1 MNRCKL
7 LIIAFLAFIT
17 NGFSLLGIGQ
27 GSIGGVAR
35 AIEANHN
42 IARNIDIAKG
52 MAMGM
57 LAGNP
62 PVDPE
67 SSFFGP
73 FQVDC
78 SVIGMCEVLA

>member
-7 LIIAFLAFIT
+7 LVIAFLAFIT

-35 AIEANHN
+35 AIEANYN
-42 IARNIDIAKG
+42 IARNIETAKG
-52 MAMGM
+52 MGL

-62 PVDPE
+62 PLKPD
-67 SSFFGP
+67 SGFFGP
-73 FQVDC
+73 FHVDC

>member
-7 LIIAFLAFIT
+7 LVIAFLAFIT

-35 AIEANHN
+35 AMEANHN
-42 IARNIDIAKG
+42 IARNIETAK
-52 MAMGM
+52 AMGM

-62 PVDPE
+62 PIKPD
-67 SSFFGP
+67 SGFFGP

>member
-1 MNRCKL
+1 MNRCKFL
-7 LIIAFLAFIT
+7 VIAFLAFIT

-42 IARNIDIAKG
+42 IARNIETAK
-52 MAMGM
+52 AMGM

-62 PVDPE
+62 PVEPE
-67 SSFFGP
+67 SGFFGP
-73 FQVDC
+73 FEVDC
-78 SVIGMCEVLA
+78 SMIGMCEVLA

>member
-7 LIIAFLAFIT
+7 LVIAFLAFIT

-42 IARNIDIAKG
+42 IARNIETAK
-52 MAMGM
+52 AMGM

-62 PVDPE
+62 PVKTD
-67 SSFFGP
+67 SGFFGP
-73 FQVDC
+73 FEVDC

>member
-7 LIIAFLAFIT
+7 LVIAFLAFIT

-35 AIEANHN
+35 AMEANQN
-42 IARNIDIAKG
+42 IARNIETAK
-52 MAMGM
+52 AMGM

-62 PVDPE
+62 PIKSDE
-67 SSFFGP
+67 AFFGP
-73 FQVDC
+73 FLVDC
-78 SVIGMCEVLA
+78 SSIGMCDVLA

>member
-7 LIIAFLAFIT
+7 LVIAFLAFIT

-35 AIEANHN
+35 AMEANHN
-42 IARNIDIAKG
+42 IARNIEIAK
-52 MAMGM
+52 AMGM

-62 PVDPE
+62 PLKPD
-67 SSFFGP
+67 SGFFGP

>member
-1 MNRCKL
+1 MKGCKL
-7 LIIAFLAFIT
+7 LIIAFLALIT

-35 AIEANHN
+35 ALEANHN
-42 IARNIDIAKG
+42 IARNIETAK
-52 MAMGM
+52 AMGL

-62 PVDPE
+62 PVRNE
-67 SSFFGP
+67 GVVFGP

-78 SVIGMCEVLA
+78 SAIGMCGVLA

>member
-7 LIIAFLAFIT
+7 LVIAFLAFIT

-42 IARNIDIAKG
+42 IARNIETAK
-52 MAMGM
+52 AMGM

-62 PVDPE
+62 PIKSNE
-67 SSFFGP
+67 SFFGP

>member
-7 LIIAFLAFIT
+7 LVIAFLAFIT

-42 IARNIDIAKG
+42 IARNIETAK
-52 MAMGM
+52 AMGM

-62 PVDPE
+62 PVEPE
-67 SSFFGP
+67 SGFFGP
-73 FQVDC
+73 FEVDC
-78 SVIGMCEVLA
+78 SMIGMCEVLA

>member
-7 LIIAFLAFIT
+7 LVIAFLAVIT

-42 IARNIDIAKG
+42 IARNIETAK
-52 MAMGM
+52 AMGM

-62 PVDPE
+62 PLKPD
-67 SSFFGP
+67 SGFFGP
-73 FQVDC
+73 FHVDC

>member
-35 AIEANHN
+35 AMEANHN
-42 IARNIDIAKG
+42 IARNIEIAK
-52 MAMGM
+52 AMGM

-62 PVDPE
+62 PHEPD
-67 SSFFGP
+67 SGFFGP

>member
-1 MNRCKL
+1 MNRCKFL
-7 LIIAFLAFIT
+7 VIAILAFIT

-42 IARNIDIAKG
+42 IARNIETAK
-52 MAMGM
+52 AMGM

-62 PVDPE
+62 PVEPE
-67 SSFFGP
+67 SGFFGP
-73 FQVDC
+73 FEVDC
-78 SVIGMCEVLA
+78 SMIGMCEVLA

>member
-1 MNRCKL
+1 MKRCKFL
-7 LIIAFLAFIT
+7 LIAFLAFIT

-42 IARNIDIAKG
+42 IAHNIEIAK
-52 MAMGM
+52 AMGM

-62 PVDPE
+62 PLKPE
-67 SSFFGP
+67 SAFFGP
-73 FQVDC
+73 FHVDC

>member
-7 LIIAFLAFIT
+7 LVIAFLAFIT

-27 GSIGGVAR
+27 GSIGAVAR
-35 AIEANHN
+35 AIEANYN
-42 IARNIDIAKG
+42 IARNIETAK
-52 MAMGM
+52 AMGM

-62 PVDPE
+62 PHEPD
-67 SSFFGP
+67 SGFFGP
-73 FQVDC
+73 FHVDC

>member
-7 LIIAFLAFIT
+7 LLIAFLAFIT

-42 IARNIDIAKG
+42 IARNIETAK
-52 MAMGM
+52 AMGM

-62 PVDPE
+62 PVEPE
-67 SSFFGP
+67 RVFFGP
-73 FQVDC
+73 FEVDC

>member
-7 LIIAFLAFIT
+7 LVIAFLAFIT
-17 NGFSLLGIGQ
+17 NGFSLLGIGH

-42 IARNIDIAKG
+42 IARNIETAK
-52 MAMGM
+52 AMGM

-62 PVDPE
+62 PITPDE
-67 SSFFGP
+67 GFFGP
-73 FQVDC
+73 FHVDC
-78 SVIGMCEVLA
+78 SAIGMCEVLA

>member
-7 LIIAFLAFIT
+7 LVIAFLAFIT

-42 IARNIDIAKG
+42 IARNIETAK
-52 MAMGM
+52 AMGM

-62 PVDPE
+62 PIKSDE
-67 SSFFGP
+67 SFFGP

>member
-7 LIIAFLAFIT
+7 LLIAFLAFIT
-17 NGFSLLGIGQ
+17 NGFSLLGIGH

-42 IARNIDIAKG
+42 IARNIEIAK
-52 MAMGM
+52 AMGM

-62 PVDPE
+62 PREPD
-67 SSFFGP
+67 SGFFGP

>member
-1 MNRCKL
+1 MNRCKFL
-7 LIIAFLAFIT
+7 LIAFLAFIT

-42 IARNIDIAKG
+42 LARNIETDQA
-52 MAMGM
+52 MAL

-62 PVDPE
+62 PMKRQAD
-67 SSFFGP
+67 FFGP

-78 SVIGMCEVLA
+78 SVLQMCEVFA

>member
-7 LIIAFLAFIT
+7 LVIAFLAFIT
-17 NGFSLLGIGQ
+17 NGFSLLGIGH
-27 GSIGGVAR
+27 GSIGAVAR

-42 IARNIDIAKG
+42 IARNIEIAK
-52 MAMGM
+52 AMGM

-62 PVDPE
+62 PIKPE
-67 SSFFGP
+67 SGFFGP
-73 FQVDC
+73 FHVDC

>member
-7 LIIAFLAFIT
+7 LLIAFLAFIT

-35 AIEANHN
+35 AIEANYN
-42 IARNIDIAKG
+42 IARNIETAK
-52 MAMGM
+52 AMGM

-62 PVDPE
+62 PVEPE
-67 SSFFGP
+67 SGFFGP
-73 FQVDC
+73 FEVDC

>member
-17 NGFSLLGIGQ
+17 NGFSLLGIGN

-42 IARNIDIAKG
+42 IARNIETAK
-52 MAMGM
+52 AMGL

-62 PVDPE
+62 PVEPE
-67 SSFFGP
+67 ESFFGP

>member
-7 LIIAFLAFIT
+7 LVVAFLAFIT

-35 AIEANHN
+35 AIEANHS
-42 IARNIDIAKG
+42 IARNIETAK
-52 MAMGM
+52 AMGM

-62 PVDPE
+62 PVEPE
-67 SSFFGP
+67 SGFFGP
-73 FQVDC
+73 FEVDC
-78 SVIGMCEVLA
+78 SMIGMCEVLA

>member
-7 LIIAFLAFIT
+7 LLIAFLAFIT
-17 NGFSLLGIGQ
+17 NGFSLLGIGN

-42 IARNIDIAKG
+42 IARNIEIAK
-52 MAMGM
+52 AMGM

-62 PVDPE
+62 PHEPD
-67 SSFFGP
+67 SGFFGP

>member
-7 LIIAFLAFIT
+7 LVIAFLAFIT

-35 AIEANHN
+35 AVEANHN
-42 IARNIDIAKG
+42 IARNIETAK
-52 MAMGM
+52 AMGM

-62 PVDPE
+62 PIKSE
-67 SSFFGP
+67 ESFFGP

-78 SVIGMCEVLA
+78 SAIGMCEVLA

>member
-1 MNRCKL
+1 MNGCKL

-35 AIEANHN
+35 AMEANHN
-42 IARNIDIAKG
+42 IARNIETAK
-52 MAMGM
+52 AMGL

-62 PVDPE
+62 PIRNEGVV
-67 SSFFGP
+67 FGP

-78 SVIGMCEVLA
+78 SAIGMCGVLA